1 MLPISLFV
9 PLLGLLACETA
20 PPEPVPPPDCATLA
34 PQATA
39 DRCWMDQLMTLGH
52 DQVSTVVETARL
64 IQDPVIRGAA
74 VFGWIDLNATK
85 SAPADAVR
93 VCEVLTGPNRRV
105 CDRRQKSWHL
115 QR

>member
-1 MLPISLFV
+1 MTVLLPL
-9 PLLGLLACETA
+9 LLGLACGT
-20 PPEPVPPPDCATLA
+20 PEPVAEPPPDCASLT

-39 DRCWMDQLMTLGH
+39 DRCWMDQLLGLPH
-52 DQVSTVVETARL
+52 DPVGAVVETARR

-85 SAPADAVR
+85 SAPADAAR
-93 VCEVLTGPNRRV
+93 VCEVLEGPNRRI

>member
-1 MLPISLFV
+1 
-9 PLLGLLACETA
+9 
-20 PPEPVPPPDCATLA
+20 
-34 PQATA
+34 
-39 DRCWMDQLMTLGH
+39 MDQLMVLPH
-52 DQVSTVVETARL
+52 DQVSSVVETARR

-85 SAPADAVR
+85 SAPADAAR
-93 VCEVLTGPNRRV
+93 VCEVLEGPNRRV